1 MSNNDDI
8 INKNFAERLRHALD
22 LRGYP
27 SHGRGRL
34 IYLQEI
40 FNISRSGAN
49 KWIHGKALPHRQKRV
64 EIANLLGVNL
74 EWLETGIGLPLE
86 VKKEAFM
93 SQNLVQEIPLLTMKQ
108 IYHYKKGTAHT
119 YEESLTVNKTIPANA
134 IAVNFVGD
142 SMAPRFHDGSIL
154 IVHIDAP
161 ITDGDYVIAKTS
173 ILPEAIFRQYIKGSS
188 SNYLLAINPKF
199 ETIELE
205 TDCTLIGKV
214 IEIRNEL

>member
-8 INKNFAERLRHALD
+8 ISKNFAERLRQALD

-64 EIANLLGVNL
+64 EIANLLGVSL
-74 EWLETGIGLPLE
+74 EWLETGVGLPLE
-86 VKKEAFM
+86 VKKETFM
-93 SQNLVQEIPLLTMKQ
+93 SENLVQEIPLLTMKQ
-108 IYHYKKGTAHT
+108 VYHYKKTAHIS
-119 YEESLTVNKTIPANA
+119 EESLIVNKTIPTNA

-142 SMAPRFHDGSIL
+142 SMTPRFRDGSIL
-154 IVHIDAP
+154 IVQIDAT
-161 ITDGDYVIAKTS
+161 ITDGDYVIAKTP

-188 SNYLLAINPKF
+188 SNYLLAINTKF
-199 ETIELE
+199 ETIELN
-205 TDCTLIGKV
+205 TDCILIGKV
-214 IEIRNEL
+214 IEIRNAV